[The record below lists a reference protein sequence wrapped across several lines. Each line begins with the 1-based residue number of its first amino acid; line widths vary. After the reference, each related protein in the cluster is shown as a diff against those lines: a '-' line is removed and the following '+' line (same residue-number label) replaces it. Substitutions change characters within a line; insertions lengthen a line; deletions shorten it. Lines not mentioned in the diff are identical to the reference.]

1 MFNNNT
7 TFILRQPSLD
17 TCPFSLDAKL
27 PILVVIFVLSPVAI
41 VGNGLVL
48 AAIWRNPSLRTPSY
62 ILLAGLAL
70 TDFCTGIISEPFL
83 VANEVV
89 DSLVKLSDRNTRSS
103 VYFTMRIIGNSSFEY
118 FFYLTLLIMT
128 LMSVERWMHM
138 SRQSLLTVRRLLR
151 IIVVLFFIPIP
162 FVVYFFQDIFN
173 FAYLF
178 INIAFVIICLFVTS
192 VAYIKVF
199 RIIRRHQHQIR
210 ANESCPNFVQPA
222 INLAKYKKSVFSIF
236 YILAIYYTG
245 YLPMAITLVLM
256 MIFGKH
262 SSVVVLSFYI
272 SIMLVFLSSSLNPLL
287 YLWRM
292 KDIRQEVIKLVK
304 RIICKEN

>member
-1 MFNNNT
+1 MYFYT
-7 TFILRQPSLD
+7 
-17 TCPFSLDAKL
+17 KL

-83 VANEVV
+83 VANEVL
-89 DSLVKLSDRNTRSS
+89 DSLVKFCDRNSSSS
-103 VYFTMRIIGNSSFEY
+103 VYFTMRIIGDSSLEY

-128 LMSVERWMHM
+128 LMSIERWMHM

-162 FVVYFFQDIFN
+162 FVFYRFKDVFN

-178 INIAFVIICLFVTS
+178 TNIAFVVICLFVTS

-236 YILAIYYTG
+236 YILVIFYTG
-245 YLPMAITLVLM
+245 YLPMAITLMLI
-256 MIFGKH
+256 MIFGKNC
-262 SSVVVLSFYI
+262 SVTVLSFYI
-272 SIMLVFLSSSLNPLL
+272 STMLVFLSSSLNPLL

-292 KDIRQEVIKLVK
+292 KDIRQEAIKVVK
-304 RIICKEN
+304 RIICKDN